1 MVAGGN
7 GRNRLRCARENS
19 DRLRSDGSDGLGR
32 DSSNGLSNGD
42 DERLR
47 VSGVTGNRSKLS
59 EGWHGYRVDTSKS
72 DNYGWIVG
80 NMVISRTGSGSA
92 LLARM
97 LFDKDNPADRI

>member
-1 MVAGGN
+1 
-7 GRNRLRCARENS
+7 
-19 DRLRSDGSDGLGR
+19 
-32 DSSNGLSNGD
+32 
-42 DERLR
+42 
-47 VSGVTGNRSKLS
+47 VTGNRSKLS